1 LRKNFQINAVVF
13 KSNAINQPATTL
25 ELQQDRQVDRG
36 NKWGAWFRY
45 DLEIH
50 PGAAFNWNGAIHT
63 EGNVFFGT
71 NNFRAYL
78 ISSPSSCLYGQNGMD
93 ASEISVTR
101 QVDQSN
107 NPTFLGQ
114 IVSGAIQENSFI
126 SPTATIDTSQSSS
139 SQLTVATDSV
149 IDSGTISA
157 QLNPTTIAIDPL
169 LLFTANQSQSRNQ
182 SDPSNTINRD
192 KNGWDNNS
200 NNPFTLGSTSGR
212 ISNKQEPTPY
222 VDDMYRADDRYGPKV
237 PPGGFLPGKK
247 VGDTITSTDPNYLQ
261 LVNNNPPTDNP
272 EQMGLDGYWER
283 RARASGLRLI
293 VGQRLELGNAFGWNG
308 PSDPL
313 YPPNATNSHEQ
324 QQRRTL
330 RDNLAAVQATAVYHY
345 KDTSGGYFPMAC
357 LATTAHP
364 GTATTLQQSTNF
376 QVSDFFTGKGTNGW
390 EYAPPATN
398 ENAFANAIASN
409 LPLRRALSNLA
420 YFAGDPYGAFPPKQ
434 EMLGSTVHPYPYL
447 TAWGDF
453 SNLRRVINELDGGV
467 SYYNLS
473 IADKTSLHTA
483 ACTLGMLANNI
494 SNVVSNPA
502 TNLTRDTLQRQGS
515 SHC

>member
-237 PPGGFLPGKK
+237 PPGGFIPGKK

-345 KDTSGGYFPMAC
+345 KGYQLNTGHFAASGF
-357 LATTAHP
+357 
-364 GTATTLQQSTNF
+364 
-376 QVSDFFTGKGTNGW
+376 
-390 EYAPPATN
+390 
-398 ENAFANAIASN
+398 
-409 LPLRRALSNLA
+409 
-420 YFAGDPYGAFPPKQ
+420 
-434 EMLGSTVHPYPYL
+434 
-447 TAWGDF
+447 
-453 SNLRRVINELDGGV
+453 
-467 SYYNLS
+467 
-473 IADKTSLHTA
+473 
-483 ACTLGMLANNI
+483 
-494 SNVVSNPA
+494 
-502 TNLTRDTLQRQGS
+502 
-515 SHC
+515 